1 MSDVVQ
7 TPSGIPLEPVYG
19 PGDRG
24 PTSTGEPPAP
34 GEYPFTRG
42 NFASGYRGKTWTF
55 RQYSGFGTAEE
66 SNGRYRYLLG
76 QGGTGLS
83 VALDLPTQCG
93 YDSDDEEYGEEVGRV
108 GVAIDTLADAEVL
121 FDGIPLDKIST
132 SFTING
138 TAAILLAFYV
148 AAAEKKGVPREK
160 LTGTI
165 QNDILK
171 EYASRGTWIWPP
183 EPSLRL
189 IADTIEFCAA
199 EVPRFNAISVA
210 GAHFRDAGANA
221 VQEMAFTLADGVT
234 YCDTVV
240 ERGRMTIDKFAPQ
253 ISFFF
258 YTHGDFFE
266 EIAKYRAGRRRWATI
281 VRERYGATTDKASMF
296 RFGCV
301 AGGASLYAPQAQNN
315 LVRVAYESL
324 AAVLGGVQSMFTAAW
339 DEPFALPSEESATLA
354 LRTQQI
360 LAYETGVT
368 KVADPLGGSYFVEA
382 LTDATEAKI
391 IEIMADLEAH
401 GGMVRSIE
409 DGYLQGLIA
418 DEAFKIHHEVE
429 SGERPVVGVNRF
441 VTDEPAPDIDTYEL
455 NAEGRD
461 LQLKRLAKVKAE
473 RDPVAVQDAL
483 AALSRSAE
491 GTDNLMHRLVD
502 CANAYCTV
510 GEIGFR
516 VESGVGRVPTTGGVL
531 MSESTPAQPNPARV
545 LVAKPGLDGHD
556 RGAKIVARTLRDAGF
571 EVIYTGI
578 RQRIEDIVSIA
589 LQEDVK
595 LVGLSILSGAHV
607 GLTTRVVDA
616 LRAADAGD
624 IAVVVGGTIP
634 KADVQ
639 KLLDVG
645 AAAVFPTGT
654 PLEDLVSGVR
664 ALTDKAEA

>member
-1 MSDVVQ
+1 MPRLPPETTSVRSVNVDMGLLGAPRSDGSAILILREFHNRCVPGLRSPREGPVGRLLVHVSGVRYWHSHFLQVRYPVMTEPVQ

-19 PGDRG
+19 PADRAGD
-24 PTSTGEPPAP
+24 PPAP
-34 GEYPFTRG
+34 GTYPFTRG
-42 NFASGYRGKTWTF
+42 NFAIGYRGKTWTF

-66 SNGRYRYLLG
+66 SNRRYRYLLD

-93 YDSDDEEYGEEVGRV
+93 YDSDDPEFGEEVGRV
-108 GVAIDTLADAEVL
+108 GVAVDTLADAEIL
-121 FDGIPLDKIST
+121 FDDIPLDKIST

-148 AAAEKKGVPREK
+148 AAAEKKGVPRAK

-315 LVRVAYESL
+315 LVRVAYEAM

-339 DEPFALPSEESATLA
+339 DEPFALPSEESATMA

-391 IEIMADLEAH
+391 IEIMDDLEKH

-418 DEAFKIHHEVE
+418 DEAFKIHQEIE

-441 VTDEPAPDIDTYEL
+441 VTDEPSPDIDTYEL

-461 LQLKRLAKVKAE
+461 LQVKRLAKIKAE
-473 RDPVAVQDAL
+473 RDSVAVKETL

-491 GTDNLMHRLVD
+491 GADNLMPRLID
-502 CANAYCTV
+502 CANAYCSV
-510 GEIGFR
+510 GEL
-516 VESGVGRVPTTGGVL
+516 VTTLKAVWG
-531 MSESTPAQPNPARV
+531 EFQQP
-545 LVAKPGLDGHD
+545 
-556 RGAKIVARTLRDAGF
+556 
-571 EVIYTGI
+571 
-578 RQRIEDIVSIA
+578 
-589 LQEDVK
+589 
-595 LVGLSILSGAHV
+595 
-607 GLTTRVVDA
+607 VV
-616 LRAADAGD
+616 
-624 IAVVVGGTIP
+624 
-634 KADVQ
+634 
-639 KLLDVG
+639 
-645 AAAVFPTGT
+645 F
-654 PLEDLVSGVR
+654 
-664 ALTDKAEA
+664 

>member
-1 MSDVVQ
+1 MDDMAH
-7 TPSGIPLEPVYG
+7 TPSGVAVKTVYDREDLRDEPA
-19 PGDRG
+19 
-24 PTSTGEPPAP
+24 AP
-34 GEYPFTRG
+34 GAFPFTRG

-66 SNGRYRYLLG
+66 SNRRYRYLLE

-93 YDSDDEEYGEEVGRV
+93 YDSDDEEVAEEVGRV
-108 GVAIDTLADAEVL
+108 GVAVDTLADAEIL
-121 FDGIPLDKIST
+121 FDGIPLDKLST
-132 SFTING
+132 SMTING

-148 AAAEKKGVPREK
+148 AAAERKGIPRAK

-165 QNDILK
+165 QNDIRE
-171 EYASRGTWIWPP
+171 EYASRGTWIGPP
-183 EPSLRL
+183 EPALRL
-189 IADTIEFCAA
+189 LADTIEFCAA

-360 LAYETGVT
+360 LAYETGVA

-391 IEIMADLEAH
+391 VEIMDDLERH
-401 GGMVRSIE
+401 GGMVHAIE

-418 DEAFKIHHEVE
+418 DEAYRVHQEIE
-429 SGERPVVGVNRF
+429 SGTRPIVGVNKF
-441 VTDEPAPDIDTYEL
+441 VSDEPAAEIVTYEL
-455 NAEGRD
+455 DAEGRD
-461 LQLKRLAKVKAE
+461 TQLKRLAKIKAE
-473 RDPVAVQDAL
+473 RDSVAVKETL

-491 GTDNLMHRLVD
+491 GTDNLMPRLID
-502 CANAYCTV
+502 CANAYCSV
-510 GEIGFR
+510 GELVTALKAVWGEFQ
-516 VESGVGRVPTTGGVL
+516 
-531 MSESTPAQPNPARV
+531 QP
-545 LVAKPGLDGHD
+545 
-556 RGAKIVARTLRDAGF
+556 
-571 EVIYTGI
+571 
-578 RQRIEDIVSIA
+578 
-589 LQEDVK
+589 
-595 LVGLSILSGAHV
+595 
-607 GLTTRVVDA
+607 VV
-616 LRAADAGD
+616 
-624 IAVVVGGTIP
+624 
-634 KADVQ
+634 
-639 KLLDVG
+639 
-645 AAAVFPTGT
+645 F
-654 PLEDLVSGVR
+654 
-664 ALTDKAEA
+664 